1 MPSTSRPPNAST
13 SVVPP
18 DPTLVT
24 ATINRLRAEHDATD
38 SPTVHAILLHEIGV
52 LEELLGDEAG
62 AARDQLGAVNAD
74 PEFREPLERLI
85 TIIDHRQS
93 YKNLGKLL
101 ERLVRVADAPEE
113 RERALLARAAFQ
125 VEHEDDLDGARQTL
139 EEAVAE
145 RPEDA
150 AGWLALEI
158 VAGKL
163 ADPALRARALRE
175 RARLAQHPTWRAL
188 LLIDLA
194 SLEFEQGDVE
204 AALASLNQAVEQ
216 KSEAT
221 FLAWSA
227 LEELARREQRD
238 DVLARALQAQAGL
251 LAQAT
256 EESAQGD
263 ALGVPRYR
271 RNTAF
276 IADAWLRAAEAERRT
291 GNLGGATS
299 LLDQA
304 LERLPSE
311 PALLHARLNAAE
323 ATGDIGSAAQIARAG
338 LERGATGASAAALW
352 LRVAEAAAAEGD
364 SQAALHAVQ
373 QALEQDPGSIPAR
386 ALELDLLTGGHDPQ
400 ALATALEAAAAVMP
414 TDEAKARFYLQ
425 AADAWARS
433 SRDVQGAKAA
443 LSQAG
448 MFGASPGVVARVARM
463 LATFIGDASWYEEST
478 RRLIAAGAT
487 DSEQRSLNFELARA
501 RLLRGQTVAAEA
513 ALHAMAKAPDGA
525 WLAEVL
531 RAYAL
536 LLAPQSEQVEA
547 PTHSMPPPPAEE
559 APPLLELA
567 RREDDVEVAAAE
579 RTMAALRALREGK
592 ADLAATE
599 LAELHRGNASDA
611 LAAAALASL
620 ARQHGET
627 ARAAEVLRASAQ
639 SNDDPLLSAAFG
651 LEAGILEW
659 QAGDR
664 SAAVDSFSRA
674 ASFVPTAGGPMLAWG
689 LRATD
694 PDNIEARRRVLE
706 ASDDVDP
713 ALVALERFALEA
725 GSGGDP
731 EDALAAL
738 EALAN
743 APGDLKA
750 AGTLARALWS
760 PPDASNDDEAARVA
774 GLDELGEG
782 PSGARAVAFSAS
794 HRLRIEDLRSPA
806 PDVVALEQ
814 SAARWTDADPEAPA
828 ALEWL
833 AAALA
838 LGDTEKEVAA
848 RRELAR
854 RLDGQLAAPLE
865 ASASLVAALSGHESE
880 GLVNSSDPAA
890 ELVNLE
896 LALPG
901 SDPRRRATALS
912 YVSDTLGEES
922 TALARVLAGYNQ
934 LAALDTQNAL
944 ETFRAA
950 VEVYPQEVIGWEG
963 LRAAAAA
970 LGDRARVA
978 EACAALGDAVSDD
991 ARGAELWEQAAL
1003 ILIDELKDAERGEF
1017 ALGRAVER
1025 DIRRFVAFD
1034 RLFRI
1039 VRARKDG
1046 PRLLELIAARL
1057 DVAEDPQEIAKMF
1070 WERARV
1076 LRTAGDREGAL
1087 AALENVTLLEPDH
1100 VGALALSGEVYI
1112 TTGKFAEA
1120 ADNLARL
1127 ATLQEAPT
1135 QQRLMSGV
1143 AAVDIYEKKLG
1154 KPDQALEVL
1163 GNLYRSGLSTLPV
1176 RERLARAAATAGR
1189 WQQATE
1195 VLEELMMERDTAEGR
1210 IEAARLAMAIHR
1222 DRLGNPAGARK
1233 AVEKLLSEV
1242 AHDGE
1247 ALDLL
1252 LDGALDREMARPLL
1266 ERGCDALVARLVEDP
1281 MDAAGVERLARLAQ
1295 FLGNPPLRQAALGAL
1310 VTLGEGSAATD
1321 SELDVLDQRV
1331 PRLPQIVIN
1340 ENALPDLCDPDD
1352 RGALPALMRELAPTF
1367 AEALGP
1373 GLTALDVSKKDRVD
1387 PRSGLPVRNEV
1398 AAWAGAL
1405 GLGDFE
1411 FYLSRSEPQAVYAVA
1426 TEPPCVVIG
1435 TAVAAPLSPAHR
1447 QAVARELFALKR
1459 GVTILRHRDP
1469 ADIAALVVAACS
1481 LGGQKLPA
1489 PHYALLEE
1497 FQRLLG
1503 KQMSRR
1509 VKRALPERAAAVANS
1524 RQDVHAWVSAATSS
1538 LDRMAAIA
1546 AGDVSYVLS
1555 AASGQRGRIGA
1566 SVEARERARRLLSFV
1581 LSPTYLALREQLGM
1595 GVR

>member
-52 LEELLGDEAG
+52 LEELLGDEAA

-85 TIIDHRQS
+85 TIIEHRQS

-113 RERALLARAAFQ
+113 RERALLMRAAFQ
-125 VEHEDDLDGARQTL
+125 LDHEDDLDGAHQTL

-163 ADPALRARALRE
+163 ADSALRARSLGA

-188 LLIDLA
+188 LLVDLA
-194 SLEFEQGDVE
+194 SLQVEQGDLE
-204 AALASLNQAVEQ
+204 AAIASLDEAVGQ

-221 FLAWSA
+221 FLAWAA
-227 LEELARREQRD
+227 LEELGRVEERD
-238 DVLARALQAQAGL
+238 DVLARSLEGQAEL
-251 LAQAT
+251 LLQAT
-256 EESAQGD
+256 EDPVQGD
-263 ALGVPRYR
+263 ALGVPHYR

-276 IADAWLRAAEAERRT
+276 IADAWLRAAEAERRA
-291 GNLGGATS
+291 GNLTGATS

-311 PALLHARLNAAE
+311 PVLLHARLNAAE
-323 ATGDIGSAAQIARAG
+323 ATGDIASAAQIARAA
-338 LERGATGASAAALW
+338 LERGAVGAPAAALW

-364 SQAALHAVQ
+364 GQGALHAVD

-400 ALATALEAAAAVMP
+400 AVATALEAAAAELP
-414 TDEAKARFYLQ
+414 TDEAKARLYLL
-425 AADAWARS
+425 AADAWARLS
-433 SRDVQGAKAA
+433 EDVQGAKAA

-448 MFGASPGVVARVARM
+448 MFGAAPGVVARVARL
-463 LATFIGDASWYEEST
+463 LAAFIGDAGWYEEST

-487 DSEQRSLNFELARA
+487 DSEQRSLSFELARA
-501 RLLRGQTVAAEA
+501 RLLRGQIQAADN
-513 ALHAMAKAPDGA
+513 ALRAMTKAPGGA

-536 LLAPQSEQVEA
+536 ELVPESDQVEA
-547 PTHSMPPPPAEE
+547 PTHSMPPPPADE

-567 RREDDVEVAAAE
+567 RGEDDPALAAAE
-579 RTMAALRALREGK
+579 RTVAALRALREGK
-592 ADLAATE
+592 TQFALTE
-599 LAELHRGNASDA
+599 LTELHRGDTKDA
-611 LAAAALASL
+611 VTSAALAGL
-620 ARQHGET
+620 ARQSDEPS
-627 ARAAEVLRASAQ
+627 RAAEVLRATAQ
-639 SNDDPLLSAAFG
+639 SSDDPLLSAAFG

-674 ASFVPTAGGPMLAWG
+674 ASFAPTAGGPMLAWA
-689 LRATD
+689 LRATE
-694 PDNIEARRRVLE
+694 PDNMEARRRVLE
-706 ASDDVDP
+706 ASADDGEP
-713 ALVALERFALEA
+713 GLVALERFALEV

-731 EDALAAL
+731 DEALTAL
-738 EALAN
+738 EALGGE
-743 APGDLKA
+743 PGDLQA
-750 AGTLARALWS
+750 AGTLARALWA
-760 PPDASNDDEAARVA
+760 PPEAQDNTARVTA
-774 GLDELGEG
+774 LETLAEG
-782 PSGARAVAFSAS
+782 PPAARAVALSS
-794 HRLRIEDLRSPA
+794 LHRLRIEDLRSSA
-806 PDVVALEQ
+806 PDLVALER
-814 SAARWTDADPEAPA
+814 SAASWAEADSDAPA

-833 AAALA
+833 AATIA
-838 LGDTEKEVAA
+838 LGDVEKEIEA

-854 RLDGQLAAPLE
+854 RLDGDLAAPLD
-865 ASASLVAALSGHESE
+865 AGASLIAALSGHDNEP
-880 GLVNSSDPAA
+880 LVDSDDPAA

-896 LALPG
+896 LAPPG
-901 SDPRRRATALS
+901 SDPRRRAAALN

-922 TALARVLAGYNQ
+922 IALARVLAGYNQ
-934 LAALDTQNAL
+934 LAALDAEGAL

-963 LRAAAAA
+963 LRAAAQA
-970 LGDRARVA
+970 LGERTVVA

-991 ARGAELWEQAAL
+991 AQGSELWEQAGL
-1003 ILIDELKDAERGEF
+1003 ILIDELNDTERGEF

-1025 DIRRFVAFD
+1025 DIGRFAAFD
-1034 RLFRI
+1034 RLFRM
-1039 VRARKDG
+1039 VRAKKDG

-1057 DVAEDPQEIAKMF
+1057 EVAEDPQEIAKLF

-1076 LRTAGDREGAL
+1076 MRAAGDREGAL
-1087 AALENVTLLEPDH
+1087 AALENVTMLESDH

-1112 TTGKFAEA
+1112 TTGRFAEA
-1120 ADNLARL
+1120 AHNLARL
-1127 ATLQEAPT
+1127 ATLDEAPT

-1143 AAVDIYEKKLG
+1143 AAVDLYEKKLG
-1154 KPDQALEVL
+1154 KPEEALKVL

-1176 RERLARAAATAGR
+1176 RERLARSAAAAGM

-1210 IEAARLAMAIHR
+1210 VEAARLAMAIYR
-1222 DRLGNPAGARK
+1222 DRLKDPAGARK

-1242 AHDGE
+1242 PYDGE

-1252 LDGALDREMARPLL
+1252 LDGALAHDVARPLL
-1266 ERGCDALVARLVEDP
+1266 ERGSEALIEQLVVEP
-1281 MDAAGVERLARLAQ
+1281 MDAAGVERLARLAR
-1295 FLGNPPLRQAALGAL
+1295 FLENPPLRQAALGTL
-1310 VTLGEGSAATD
+1310 VALGEGSSAID
-1321 SELDVLDQRV
+1321 RELEVLDQRV
-1331 PRLPQIVIN
+1331 PRLPQIVID
-1340 ENALPDLCDPDD
+1340 ESALPDLCDPDD
-1352 RGALPALMRELAPTF
+1352 RGTLPALMRELAPTF

-1411 FYLSRSEPQAVYAVA
+1411 LYLSRNEPQAIYGVA
-1426 TEPPCVVIG
+1426 TEPPSVVIG
-1435 TAVAAPLSPAHR
+1435 SAVAAPLSPLHR
-1447 QAVARELFALKR
+1447 QAVAREMFALKR

-1481 LGGQKLPA
+1481 LGGQALQA

-1503 KQMSRR
+1503 KEMSRK
-1509 VKRALPERAAAVANS
+1509 VKRVLPELATAVAS
-1524 RQDVHAWVSAATSS
+1524 SGRDVPSWVSAATSS
-1538 LDRMAAIA
+1538 LDRLAAIA
-1546 AGDVSYVLS
+1546 AGDVSYVL
-1555 AASGQRGRIGA
+1555 AATSGQRGHIGA

-1581 LSPTYLALREQLGM
+1581 LSPTYLALRERLGM